1 MYFIAGVKPVQDD
14 ARAGQVV
21 PPLGVAQLCGRIGA
35 VYRADGA
42 SVRTQPLHDLREQ
55 RVLLVGVALVVGLD
69 AVRRRKVLKDAAD
82 VQPGQGG
89 ILLPLAQRLAADAD
103 FFSQCL
109 LAQPLRPARIL
120 DILPQ
125 CHTLALFPLFSDMIL
140 PQNVVKYQ
148 QVKLTKR

>member
-1 MYFIAGVKPVQDD
+1 MLPTVKTIPS
-14 ARAGQVV
+14 AAKL
-21 PPLGVAQLCGRIGA
+21 PSGA
-35 VYRADGA
+35 AVISY
-42 SVRTQPLHDLREQ
+42 SCVSSPQ
-55 RVLLVGVALVVGLD
+55 RVH
-69 AVRRRKVLKDAAD
+69 AD
-82 VQPGQGG
+82 
-89 ILLPLAQRLAADAD
+89 AQRLAADAD

>member
-1 MYFIAGVKPVQDD
+1 MLPTVKTIPS
-14 ARAGQVV
+14 AAKL
-21 PPLGVAQLCGRIGA
+21 P
-35 VYRADGA
+35 
-42 SVRTQPLHDLREQ
+42 S
-55 RVLLVGVALVVGLD
+55 
-69 AVRRRKVLKDAAD
+69 DAAVISYSCVSSPQCVHAD
-82 VQPGQGG
+82 
-89 ILLPLAQRLAADAD
+89 AQRLAADAD
-103 FFSQCL
+103 FFSQSL